1 MSEAYTE
8 NLEAPPP
15 PVTKY
20 QFIKVNAK
28 GMKEGGKWVEMFKDV
43 SVVVFWFALSDYG
56 QMCQTTAAVERY
68 FKIR

>member
-28 GMKEGGKWVEMFKDV
+28 GMKEGASGWKCLKMYAW
-43 SVVVFWFALSDYG
+43 
-56 QMCQTTAAVERY
+56 
-68 FKIR
+68 